1 MLKCCMLGLL
11 PLFFYGC
18 KHQGTAHAAF
28 YSWKTIFHLDQKEAH
43 LLYTAAD
50 NHLYLRFFDVVWNA
64 EQQQAL
70 PNGVLSVKS
79 PLKKL
84 AITPVIYITNQ
95 SLENSSLLQM
105 DSLAFKVNQLLN
117 RLADRQGISYTNCQ
131 LDCDWTVGTK
141 TKYFAFLRFFKQY
154 NGKRLEATI
163 RLHQVKYPERTGM
176 PPVDKGLLMF
186 YNMGK
191 ISADLNA
198 ENSIYNQ
205 NDAAAYLAAL
215 PKYHLPL
222 DVALPL
228 FSWAIQIRLG
238 KVVQVYA
245 KITLA
250 ELSDK
255 QLFAPVTKASSL
267 VPTRISALPNA
278 GRPLPVYRALKSFYL
293 KGVYVKK
300 NDLFKFEGVDKELLT
315 QAAKQVSE
323 YLAPL
328 ENRNI
333 IYYELSSINLLPLYE
348 KDIKEISAYF

>member
-1 MLKCCMLGLL
+1 MLKCYMLGLL
-11 PLFFYGC
+11 SLFLYGC
-18 KHQGTAHAAF
+18 KHQGTAHSAF
-28 YSWKTIFHLDQKEAH
+28 YSWKTVFHPDQKEAD
-43 LLYTAAD
+43 LLHTAAD

-64 EQQQAL
+64 QQHEAL

-79 PLKKL
+79 PVNGLS
-84 AITPVIYITNQ
+84 ITPVIYITNQ
-95 SLENSSLLQM
+95 SLENSNLLQM

-117 RLADRQGISYTNCQ
+117 RLVTRQGICYTDCQ

-141 TKYFAFLRFFKQY
+141 TKYFSFLRAFKRY
-154 NGKRLEATI
+154 NGKRLQATI
-163 RLHQVKYPERTGM
+163 RLHQVKYPERTGV

-191 ISADLNA
+191 ISADLHA

-205 NDAAAYLAAL
+205 KDAAAYLAAV

-228 FSWAIQIRLG
+228 FSWAIQIRAG

-255 QLFAPVTKASSL
+255 QLFTSVLKA
-267 VPTRISALPNA
+267 N
-278 GRPLPVYRALKSFYL
+278 RPLAVYRALKSFYL

-348 KDIKEISAYF
+348 KDIKEISAHF